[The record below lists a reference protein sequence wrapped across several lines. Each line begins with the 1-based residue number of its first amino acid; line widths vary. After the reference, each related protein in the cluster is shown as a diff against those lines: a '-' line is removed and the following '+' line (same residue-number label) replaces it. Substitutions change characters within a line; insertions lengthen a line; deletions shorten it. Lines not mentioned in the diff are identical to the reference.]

1 MASTDLWLV
10 ETAPAGQPGGEPAGR
25 HHPHRR
31 VDWARTAPGRLT
43 MILLVIVALGGA
55 TGLAQ
60 FLAWSQRS
68 ALVHGMAT
76 GSSPLGLS
84 ALDIYRSLSD
94 ADATVASD
102 FLIGGTGDPE
112 LRRRYLY
119 DVVKAAEAINVAAGA
134 VDGGSAAAQ
143 ELATL
148 NIHLPMYTGLVESAR
163 AISRQGHSLGAAYLR
178 ESSALMRNTLLPA
191 AQRLYDTD
199 KGGLASA
206 QRRASAVPWVVVLM
220 ILGTI
225 GALVLASRR
234 LARMTKRR
242 LNGGLLAAT
251 AAAVACLA
259 VTVAATVTARD
270 NLEEGRRHGSEDV
283 QILAEARTAALQ
295 ARADEALT
303 LVARGGGRDFEEHY
317 QAAMARLD
325 GLLAQA
331 EADVSDAA
339 LQRTVRIVRQ
349 QVRTWAGLHK
359 KIRELDDRGQ
369 YTDAVKLATSQDAGG
384 ITIAYLRL
392 HDALDREIAQRNT
405 TFTDTAEQARRV
417 IVWWGAGALALTLI
431 LLLGAALGLQRRIAE
446 YR

>member
-10 ETAPAGQPGGEPAGR
+10 ETAPSSQPGGEPAGR
-25 HHPHRR
+25 HHPRRR
-31 VDWARTAPGRLT
+31 VDWTRTAPGRLT
-43 MILLVIVALGGA
+43 LILLIIVALGGA

-60 FLAWSQRS
+60 FLAWSQRT
-68 ALVHGMAT
+68 ALVHGMTT

-102 FLIGGTGDPE
+102 FLIGGTGDPD
-112 LRRRYLY
+112 LRRRYLN

-134 VDGGSAAAQ
+134 VDSGSAAAQ

-178 ESSALMRNTLLPA
+178 ESSALMRATLLPA

-199 KGGLASA
+199 KGGLARA

-220 ILGTI
+220 VLGTI
-225 GALVLASRR
+225 VALVLTQRR

-242 LNGGLLAAT
+242 LSGGLLAAT

-259 VTVAATVTARD
+259 VTVAATVTVRD
-270 NLEEGRRHGSEDV
+270 NLAEGRHGSEDV

-303 LVARGGGRDFEEHY
+303 LVARGSGRDFEEHY
-317 QAAMARLD
+317 HAAMARLD

-331 EADVSDAA
+331 EVDVSDAA

-369 YTDAVKLATSQDAGG
+369 YEDAVKLATSQDAGG

-405 TFTDTAEQARRV
+405 TFTGTAEQARRA
-417 IVWWGAGALALTLI
+417 IVWWGAAALALTLI
-431 LLLGAALGLQRRIAE
+431 LLFGAVLGLQRRIAE